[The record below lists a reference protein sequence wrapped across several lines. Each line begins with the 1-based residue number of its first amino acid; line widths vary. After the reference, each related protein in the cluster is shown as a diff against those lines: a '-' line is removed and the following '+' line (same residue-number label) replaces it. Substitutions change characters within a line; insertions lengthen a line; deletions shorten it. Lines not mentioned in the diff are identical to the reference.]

1 VTNALAAAGGL
12 TGTQQQ
18 NITNRTGAAGGLLDA
33 YAGGANRAIN
43 WAGLAPSLNALT
55 YDPAQRLMAAGGL
68 LQGRDDAELAAQR
81 ALFDQANLMPWTQ
94 LGRYSAATNPLT
106 LGLLSNATNS
116 TKTSETPFTIM
127 DYLKLF
133 AGGDKSAAS
142 GVADA
147 GSEMLGK
154 LFPGG

>member
-1 VTNALAAAGGL
+1 
-12 TGTQQQ
+12 
-18 NITNRTGAAGGLLDA
+18 
-33 YAGGANRAIN
+33 
-43 WAGLAPSLNALT
+43 
-55 YDPAQRLMAAGGL
+55 MAAGGL

-94 LGRYSAATNPLT
+94 LGRYGAATNPLT
-106 LGLLSNATNS
+106 LGLLSNATDS